1 MRKKNGPE
9 KLCIRTLFT
18 QWVPSNVF
26 YLKNGWSEE
35 WFMVNL
41 AVDDRKSDYDKI
53 NNVFYSHL
61 LRGLLFP
68 KDKESERER
77 ESC

>member
-1 MRKKNGPE
+1 
-9 KLCIRTLFT
+9 
-18 QWVPSNVF
+18 
-26 YLKNGWSEE
+26 
-35 WFMVNL
+35 MVNL

-68 KDKESERER
+68 KDKESKRER
-77 ESC
+77 VVLEFVKVIYILLSF